1 MSVIQSINMPS
12 PMYVDAQEVAKSS
25 ADPPHLFLQGLGA
38 PFPQTSFIY
47 LLLSVVGMTCI
58 A

>member
-1 MSVIQSINMPS
+1 MPS